1 MKCKRLLF
9 ALLLLVTAGS
19 MNVMYAAKML
29 HGGNTKE
36 FQWAIFDDG
45 ELVISMHGNYNIPD
59 YGYGKSDGLPPAPWK
74 QYYEEISYITI
85 DQTLGSVNRYGKNCF
100 AELTVDSVRLR
111 NGDGYAPWLPKV
123 YTIGGGAFRGFD
135 VPYLRIELN
144 QYGTAEQREIGS
156 HTLQNCSPLVH
167 IKNAKTL
174 NEYSVSGG
182 HYMVRLDWNV
192 ELIRAGALRSP
203 LLWHSDGVPSVIF
216 DGGTPPEWQRLVD
229 QGRSNAGQWAMF
241 TVFSVSTLGLTNLI
255 MWNHNFDWA
264 DYIINDREFEYPFG
278 DPQSSDQEILCVVP
292 PSAVETYKTFYQKN
306 HPEVGNDG
314 YICAYYTGEHS
325 KTGSTA
331 PCGRVVGG
339 AAIEGTDM
347 TGLGKEMYGWWY
359 VDGKKL
365 HIGWNGNDMRTY
377 ANGKAPWANYL
388 DGIEELYIHDT
399 KNIPAK
405 AFMNGANLG
414 NIEYVFFDE
423 KLNTIGDNAFAGCS
437 KIKMFG
443 TRNGEE
449 RYVDAG
455 KYAFY
460 KCSALESTSTLTFR
474 NIGDSCFYNC
484 AELSRVSLGRNIVGD
499 KASYG
504 GGGKV
509 PAGAFSGCA
518 KLYNIDLQYIKSIGD
533 KAFYGTAIK
542 EVNLMVDCEIGKN
555 AFYNCKDL
563 KAIKFNNRRHT
574 LESYAFANCTALQD
588 IFVGTYSRVTR
599 SAEIDANTFHGVTIS
614 DITLHVDPEYY
625 GLYENT
631 AVWKDMKVDKQFNW
645 PVRGSFN
652 QSCMYWELNS
662 NGTLTIEP
670 QGYNGM
676 YSTYQQSY
684 YIPDYNSVNDAPW
697 YQYREYI
704 KAVMIKSAVDY
715 QGNTYGVK
723 KIGKN
728 AFAFPKEGESQITDI
743 HIPRACKEIHEAA
756 FRNNDKLVSVYIDDV
771 EEIGS
776 FAFDNCKM
784 LSRIDIGPS
793 FKKGGDYIFRNCPKL
808 NKLNVDAIQ
817 PAEVTQYTFAQ
828 IGNEGSSSNGRRRS
842 PAAVAATDG
851 QQNVTLDVPAG
862 ALNNYLVD
870 EYWNKFDFALYDNT
884 HGKMKSSGKFADGVW
899 ILYEDSTMVISA
911 NRDFEK
917 GDKYPFTAD
926 ALKATKAVLIQ
937 GEIPSIGRNTQ
948 LSYMLF
954 SSAVNLRY
962 VSLPS
967 SVKYIGSDAFHGC
980 SKLSDMN
987 VAQLDTIG
995 SHAFKDCGF
1004 TSIALANTKYV
1015 GRGAFRGCKQLT
1027 EVIVDNTTEF
1037 KGEVFSGCT
1046 ALKDLYLGSV
1056 VLGSNMFMECNS
1068 LENVT
1073 YEGVEL
1079 PVGAFADCENLKT
1092 INLGSNLQ
1100 KIGRYALGGC
1110 TKLDTIFI
1118 YSPDAPEMELWE
1130 YTMDH
1135 QLVDDDINSFIHTE
1149 ATPFGSITTD
1159 TRTGAYRY
1167 GSKIDHSK
1175 IHLVVPSAFSPKY
1188 RVADFWKD
1196 MIISYPEDDRLEFPL
1211 TIEIDKYSTGT
1222 LDDKGNLK
1230 IEVSGG
1236 YMERLAQSSVLGAYA
1251 SLISESIEFGYT
1263 TQWTKD
1269 AYVQENG
1276 LFSWMTAEKLAKYKI
1291 SAPKT
1296 ITFGTMMQVIGR
1308 WTFYNDAFGPSTV
1321 FNCYAKTPPQIWD
1334 NAFNWEVLNANG
1346 AKPKLHVVN
1355 DEKIIAAYKA
1365 DKTWNAHF
1373 DIVGDLS
1380 KQEAPAQYTVT
1391 FKDAIT
1397 GEVVETKK
1405 VDLGINLTRAEMP
1418 DCEDHVGYIFRGW
1431 EDEAYKTIYE
1441 DKTVLSK
1448 HEYAEYSVYFC
1459 VSDPT
1464 KTTGWMYNKQTVE
1477 HLGDAVIP
1485 GVNPTKEGYVFKG
1498 WDSDAK
1504 AITKFTYV
1512 NALWDKFVP
1521 VYMID
1526 VEPYQCDFTLKQ
1538 SQLADTT
1545 VQLTVTVYPSTA
1557 SDRSFTWESP
1567 DPEVATV
1574 DQNGKVSLKGFGSTW
1589 LKAVAN
1595 DGSGKYGYARIKV
1608 IDADYKEPIKATAVE
1623 MEEPE
1628 ITITRNQ
1635 DPAHVVVN
1643 VTPEEYDGEV
1653 MFEPLMHY
1661 VQVQHYSNAER
1672 KAPVFMLSTEL
1683 GVVNQKDF
1691 KPLTD
1696 TVIFRPM
1703 EYDME
1708 QYHGAWGL
1716 NTRLIVHIIDD
1727 SIFTENSVEGVP
1739 VTYRVTDLENKLCEV
1754 YGYMEQLME
1763 PDPETHLP
1771 FVRHPAIPTTATK
1784 VTIPGEV
1791 RGFQV
1796 VRTSREAFA
1805 GAAALKEIEFEKGIM
1820 MLLAGTFTE
1829 CPALEKI
1836 TLPRTFHLMD
1846 NGCCA
1851 ALSSLHNVYL
1861 RTTDEPMSVS
1871 YDWVRAESRPLEPEE
1886 SPNAFEMAAED
1897 ATLHVPQGCKAMY
1910 NKAPWTD
1917 WFKTITDDVQ
1927 VEFTVQFIDYDGSV
1941 ISDQKVEYG
1950 DDAAEPEAPLHADRV
1965 FSSWDKTFSRV
1976 KADLTVNALYTLTS
1990 FTVTF
1995 KDWDGTTIDTQKIG
2009 YGEAAVAPADPS
2021 RSGYVFK
2028 GWDKSFDNVTGDLT
2042 VTAQYAQTF
2051 TVTFEDYDGSI
2062 IDIVEVESGKD
2073 ADAPTNP
2080 VRNGYTF
2087 TGWDKD
2093 ITNVTADLTVTA
2105 QFKIIIL
2112 TVTFL
2117 DWDDSFI
2124 DEVSVEFAGA
2134 AVAPANPTRDGYV
2147 FTGWDTDFS
2156 YVVSNMIVRAMY
2168 EGGQGIED
2176 IEINRPAAR
2185 KLMINGVIYIARPDG
2200 TIYTLQGVQ
2209 VK

>member
-123 YTIGGGAFRGFD
+123 YTIGSGAFRGFD

-144 QYGTAEQREIGS
+144 QYGTDEQREIGS

-241 TVFSVSTLGLTNLI
+241 TIFSVSTLGLTNLI

-314 YICAYYTGEHS
+314 YICAYYKGEHS

-339 AAIEGTDM
+339 RAIEGTDH
-347 TGLGKEMYGWWY
+347 TDLGKEMYGWWY

-365 HIGWNGNDMRTY
+365 HIGWNGNDMLTY
-377 ANGKAPWANYL
+377 ANGKAPWADYL

-399 KNIPAK
+399 RNIPAK

-437 KIKMFG
+437 KIKLFG

-455 KYAFY
+455 KHAFY

-509 PAGAFSGCA
+509 PAGAFYGCA

-588 IFVGTYSRVTR
+588 IFVGTYSKVTR

-676 YSTYQQSY
+676 YSLYQQSY

-842 PAAVAATDG
+842 PAAVAAKDG

-911 NRDFEK
+911 NRDFEN

-1068 LENVT
+1068 LEHVT

-1079 PVGAFADCENLKT
+1079 PVGAFSDCKNLKT

-1135 QLVDDDINSFIHTE
+1135 QSVDDDINSFIHTE

-1167 GSKIDHSK
+1167 GSEIDHSK

-1230 IEVSGG
+1230 IEVRGG

-1251 SLISESIEFGYT
+1251 SLISESIEFGYS

-1355 DEKIIAAYKA
+1355 DEKIVAAYKA

-1391 FKDAIT
+1391 FTDAIT
-1397 GEVVETKK
+1397 GEVVEEKK
-1405 VDLGINLTRAEMP
+1405 VDLGVSLTRDEMP
-1418 DCEDHVGYIFRGW
+1418 DCEDHVGYVFYGW
-1431 EDEAYKTIYE
+1431 NSDAYAAVFSDRTVESDHGYKT
-1441 DKTVLSK
+1441 
-1448 HEYAEYSVYFC
+1448 HPVYFC
-1459 VSDPT
+1459 KGDSKNP
-1464 KTTGWMYNKQTVE
+1464 GIYNRQEVE
-1477 HLGDAVIP
+1477 HLADAVVP
-1485 GVNPTKEGYVFKG
+1485 GVDPTKEGYVFKG
-1498 WDSDAK
+1498 WEDK
-1504 AITKFTYV
+1504 AEKVTKTMYIY
-1512 NALWDKFVP
+1512 ALWDKFVS
-1521 VYMID
+1521 VSSVSID
-1526 VEPYQCDFTLKQ
+1526 PMMKNYCIPS
-1538 SQLADTT
+1538 SQLHQTL
-1545 VQLTVTVYPSTA
+1545 QLTATILPSNASKVDLEWTSDDESVASVDPATGLVTI
-1557 SDRSFTWESP
+1557 
-1567 DPEVATV
+1567 
-1574 DQNGKVSLKGFGSTW
+1574 NGFGICLIHAT
-1589 LKAVAN
+1589 AT
-1595 DGSGKYGYARIKV
+1595 DGSGKAGSCKIAVNDSEETEIINAESV
-1608 IDADYKEPIKATAVE
+1608 DAEKK
-1623 MEEPE
+1623 E
-1628 ITITRNQ
+1628 ITITRRQ
-1635 DPAHVVVN
+1635 DPAHVFLN
-1643 VTPEEYDGEV
+1643 VTPEDYNGDV
-1653 MFEPLMHY
+1653 MAEPALHY
-1661 VQVQHYSNAER
+1661 VQVMPFSMDEK
-1672 KAPVFMLSTEL
+1672 KAPVFMVKTEM

-1696 TVIFRPM
+1696 TITFRAM
-1703 EYDME
+1703 QYDHMI
-1708 QYHGAWGL
+1708 YHAQGPQVKV
-1716 NTRLIVHIIDD
+1716 IVHIIDD
-1727 SIFTENSVEGVP
+1727 SIFVENSIEGVP
-1739 VTYRVTDLENKLCEV
+1739 VTYRVTDLENNICEV

-1763 PDPETHLP
+1763 PDPETGLP
-1771 FVRHPAIPTTATK
+1771 FVRHPAIPVTATK
-1784 VTIPGEV
+1784 VTIPREV
-1791 RGFQV
+1791 RGFHV
-1796 VRTSREAFA
+1796 VRTSMEAFA
-1805 GAAALKEIEFEKGIM
+1805 GCTALQEIEFDNGIQ
-1820 MLLAGTFTE
+1820 MLRAGTFNE
-1829 CPALEKI
+1829 CPNLAKI
-1836 TLPRTFHLMD
+1836 SLPRSFHLMD
-1846 NGCCA
+1846 MGCCA
-1851 ALSSLHNVYL
+1851 GLSSLHNVYL
-1861 RTTDEPMSVS
+1861 RTTDEPMSIS
-1871 YDWVRAESRPLEPEE
+1871 FDSERGEFRPLEPEE
-1886 SPNAFEMAAED
+1886 EPNAFNFAAED
-1897 ATLHVPQGCKAMY
+1897 ATLHVAKGFKPMFNHK
-1910 NKAPWTD
+1910 PWTD
-1917 WFKTITDDVQ
+1917 WFKTITDDLDVNFS
-1927 VEFTVQFIDYDGSV
+1927 VRFIDYDGSV
-1941 ISDQKVEYG
+1941 IADQVVEYG
-1950 DDAAEPEAPLHADRV
+1950 DDAVEPAIPLHADRV
-1965 FSSWDKTFSRV
+1965 FKAWDKGFSRIT
-1976 KADLTVNALYTLTS
+1976 ADLTVNALYTISS

-1995 KDWDGTTIDTQKIG
+1995 KNWDGSTLSTQSLG
-2009 YGEAAVAPADPS
+2009 YGEAAVAPADPV

-2028 GWDKSFDNVTGDLT
+2028 GWDKSFDNVSEDMVVTAQFAKTYTVTFVDWDGALIDITEVESGMAAEAPADPLRNGYTFSGWDKDLANITADVT
-2042 VTAQYAQTF
+2042 VTAQY
-2051 TVTFEDYDGSI
+2051 D
-2062 IDIVEVESGKD
+2062 
-2073 ADAPTNP
+2073 
-2080 VRNGYTF
+2080 
-2087 TGWDKD
+2087 
-2093 ITNVTADLTVTA
+2093 
-2105 QFKIIIL
+2105 IIIL
-2112 TVTFL
+2112 TVTFI

-2124 DEVSVEFAGA
+2124 DAVKVEFAGA
-2134 AVAPANPTRDGYV
+2134 AVAPADPKRDDYIFV
-2147 FTGWDTDFS
+2147 GWDTDFN
-2156 YVVSNMIVRAMY
+2156 YVVTDLVVRAKY
-2168 EGGQGIED
+2168 TSGEGIED
-2176 IEINRPAAR
+2176 IEITRPAAR
-2185 KLMINGVIYIARPDG
+2185 KVMMNGVIYIVRPDG